1 MKNTAKR
8 IMSLDMLRGLTI
20 MGMILVN
27 TQGIGPERFEF
38 LIHCA
43 WDGCRFADMVY
54 PFFIFIVGASVY
66 YAFRKVHTIDWS
78 ITWKIL
84 KRTFLI
90 ALVGI
95 ALHSFPYTAP
105 LSQWRIPGVLQR
117 IALVY
122 MCVSFL
128 VLYVKDVWKLI
139 AVVIGILLGYWG
151 ILLIGSTNP
160 YDNIVRTVDIAV
172 FGENHLY
179 TTYLNPPTVFDP
191 EGLLGSLP
199 AVANALLG
207 YLTSHGLD
215 SLRKANREPWPLG
228 IMALGLIGVSCVWN
242 LILPFNKPLWTPSFA
257 LLTSAW
263 AMLLWIMLY
272 YLVDRW
278 EQRWL
283 ASPFLVFGTNA
294 LLAYVISEFLLML
307 NYQLPFTVGDQQM
320 YLHQWLDTH
329 CFSVIAQGPM
339 RPALWGLLMLLV
351 CWLLLLPLYRRRI
364 FVKL

>member
-27 TQGIGPERFEF
+27 AQGIGPERFEF

-43 WDGCRFADMVY
+43 WDGCRFSDMVY
-54 PFFIFIVGASVY
+54 PFFIYIVGASVY
-66 YAFRKVHTIDWS
+66 YAFRKVHTPDWS
-78 ITWKIL
+78 ITWKIV
-84 KRTFLI
+84 KRSMLI

-122 MCVSFL
+122 LCVSFL
-128 VLYVKDVWKLI
+128 VLYIKDVRKLI
-139 AVVIGILLGYWG
+139 VTTVGILLVYWG
-151 ILLIGSTNP
+151 ILLAGSTNP

-172 FGENHLY
+172 FGESHLY
-179 TTYLNPPTVFDP
+179 TIYLNPPTIFDP

-207 YLTSHGLD
+207 YLSAHALD
-215 SLRKANREPWPLG
+215 SLRKANRDPWPLG
-228 IMALGLIGVSCVWN
+228 VIALGLIGVSCIWN
-242 LILPFNKPLWTPSFA
+242 LILPFNKSLWTSSFA
-257 LLTSAW
+257 LFTSAW
-263 AMLLWIMLY
+263 AMLLWVGLY
-272 YLVDRW
+272 YIVDRW
-278 EQRWL
+278 GQRWL
-283 ASPFLVFGTNA
+283 APPFLVFGTNA
-294 LLAYVISEFLLML
+294 LLAYVISEFMLIL
-307 NYQLPFTVGDQQM
+307 NYLLPFTVGDQQM
-320 YLHQWLDTH
+320 CLHQWLDMH
-329 CFSVIAQGPM
+329 CFSLIAQGPM
-339 RPALWGLLMLLV
+339 RPALWGLFILLA